1 MTHDLVSR
9 FRARAVLITLGSLA
23 LIAGSSTAALAAT
36 AGGSPTPAPIASYGQ
51 HHKHMPRHCELVLL
65 TGSAVDNDHGGQDV
79 GGGYGAATAPSNSKG
94 DHERNAER
102 VKVEQLA
109 EVCETGE
116 HLTVFD
122 VTRPFAQ
129 ETEPTPT
136 GYAPTDSPSAY
147 VTPVAPAPAS

>member
-1 MTHDLVSR
+1 MTHSIVSR
-9 FRARAVLITLGSLA
+9 FRARAVLVPLGALA
-23 LIAGSSTAALAAT
+23 LIAGGSTAAF
-36 AGGSPTPAPIASYGQ
+36 AGTTPTPAPISSYGA
-51 HHKHMPRHCELVLL
+51 HHHTPKHCELVLL
-65 TGSAVDNDHGGQDV
+65 TGSALDQDGHGQDV
-79 GGGYGAATAPSNSKG
+79 GGGYGPQTAAPDHGSKG
-94 DHERNAER
+94 ERNAER

-136 GYAPTDSPSAY
+136 GYPAPGSPNVY
-147 VTPVAPAPAS
+147 VTPAASAS